1 MFVLRLVG
9 FLLLITI
16 GASLVT
22 FLLTRNRRY
31 LIFAWQVL
39 KYGMVMA
46 IVVLASPPPVGVT
59 LPDHLKRRDVTVR
72 PHPLA
77 GYDQLTEAN
86 DDDE

>member
-22 FLLTRNRRY
+22 YLLTRNRRY
-31 LIFAWQVL
+31 LTFAWQVL

-46 IVVLASPPPVGVT
+46 IIALAFLLFDRLVMVV
-59 LPDHLKRRDVTVR
+59 
-72 PHPLA
+72 
-77 GYDQLTEAN
+77 
-86 DDDE
+86 

>member
-1 MFVLRLVG
+1 MLVLRVVG

-39 KYGMVMA
+39 KYG
-46 IVVLASPPPVGVT
+46 IVVAIIVLAFLLLERVV
-59 LPDHLKRRDVTVR
+59 LVV
-72 PHPLA
+72 
-77 GYDQLTEAN
+77 
-86 DDDE
+86 